1 MLRIRHACLFSVL
14 GTVVFSSTFLY
25 SQGVPQ
31 QLPALAATR
40 GATVALTPFEL
51 SPAKIGVSY
60 AYALAT
66 NRRAEFRKAR
76 GNADWLTV
84 SAEGVISGTP
94 TEDPRQEVEITV
106 YAYALDA
113 NGNREPEA
121 PLGRTFTVRV
131 QPNSCLSAASDSL
144 AWCDDPK
151 PVEIRPP
158 KQERFSFEPQ
168 GITPKCTESEDP
180 AECREKTFA
189 AECNDPKGEG

>member
-94 TEDPRQEVEITV
+94 TEDTRQEVEITV
-106 YAYALDA
+106 YA
-113 NGNREPEA
+113 
-121 PLGRTFTVRV
+121 
-131 QPNSCLSAASDSL
+131 
-144 AWCDDPK
+144 
-151 PVEIRPP
+151 
-158 KQERFSFEPQ
+158 
-168 GITPKCTESEDP
+168 
-180 AECREKTFA
+180 
-189 AECNDPKGEG
+189 